1 MPRKVFEKKSV
12 MKGTVQQLWDF
23 HAQPNAFGILTP
35 PPIFIQM
42 RENKLK
48 SLTEGTVDFTM
59 WLGPIPLHWIAQHL
73 PGPTP
78 TSFMDRQLSG
88 PMGFWEHQHIFREVP
103 EGVEL
108 TDHVT
113 LEHKPGLAGLFS
125 RMMFDGPPLQI
136 FFFYRHLRTRMAL
149 KNMQKK

>member
-1 MPRKVFEKKSV
+1 MPRTVFEKKSV

-23 HAQPNAFGILTP
+23 HAQPNAFAKLTP
-35 PPIFIQM
+35 PPIFIRV

-59 WLGPIPLHWIAQHL
+59 WLGPIPLHWIAQHAA
-73 PGPTP
+73 GPIP
-78 TSFMDRQLSG
+78 TSFIDRQLVG
-88 PMGFWEHQHIFREVP
+88 PMAYWEHQHLFRAVA

-113 LEHKPGLAGLFS
+113 IEHKPGLTGLFT
-125 RMMFDGPPLQI
+125 RLLFDGLPLQI
-136 FFFYRHLRTRMAL
+136 FFFYRHLRTRMGL
-149 KNMQKK
+149 GKT

>member
-1 MPRKVFEKKSV
+1 MARKVFEKKSV

-23 HAQPNAFGILTP
+23 HAQPNAFAKLTP

-48 SLTEGTVDFTM
+48 SLTDGTVDFTM
-59 WLGPIPLHWIAQHL
+59 WIGPIPLHWMAQHE
-73 PGPTP
+73 PGSIP
-78 TSFMDRQLSG
+78 TSFIDRQIVG
-88 PMGFWEHQHIFREVP
+88 PMAYWEHQHIFRTVP

-113 LEHKPGLAGLFS
+113 IEHKPGLIGIFTRL
-125 RMMFDGPPLQI
+125 MFDGPPLQI
-136 FFFYRHLRTRMAL
+136 FFLYRHLRTRMGIG
-149 KNMQKK
+149 KM

>member
-1 MPRKVFEKKSV
+1 MARKIFEKKSV
-12 MKGTVQQLWDF
+12 MKGAVQQLLDF
-23 HAQPNAFGILTP
+23 HAQPNAFAKLTP
-35 PPIFIQM
+35 PPIFIRM

-59 WLGPIPLHWIAQHL
+59 WLGPIPLHWVARHE

-78 TSFMDRQLSG
+78 NSFMDRQLVG
-88 PMGFWEHQHIFREVP
+88 PMAFWEHQHIFRAVP

-113 LEHKPGLAGLFS
+113 LEHKPGLPGIFTRL
-125 RMMFDGPPLQI
+125 MFDGLPLQI
-136 FFFYRHLRTRMAL
+136 FFFYRHLRTRVAL
-149 KNMQKK
+149 RAINKT

>member
-1 MPRKVFEKKSV
+1 MARHVFEKKSV

-23 HAQPNAFGILTP
+23 HAQPNAFAKLTP

-42 RENKLK
+42 RKNKLK

-59 WLGPIPLHWIAQHL
+59 WLGPIPLHWVAQHE
-73 PGPTP
+73 PGPIP
-78 TSFMDRQLSG
+78 TSFQDRQVVG
-88 PMGFWEHQHIFREVP
+88 PMAYWEHQHIFRAVP

-113 LEHKPGLAGLFS
+113 IEHKPGFIGVVTRL
-125 RMMFDGPPLQI
+125 MFDGLPLQI
-136 FFFYRHLRTRMAL
+136 FFLYRHLRTRIAL
-149 KNMQKK
+149 EKIKVT

>member
-1 MPRKVFEKKSV
+1 MARKVFEKKSI

-23 HAQPNAFGILTP
+23 HAQADAFAKLTP

-48 SLTEGTVDFTM
+48 SLTDGTVDFTM

-78 TSFMDRQLSG
+78 TSFMDRQIVG
-88 PMGFWEHQHIFREVP
+88 PMAYWEHQHIFREVP

-113 LEHKPGLAGLFS
+113 LEHKQGLAGLFS
-125 RMMFDGPPLQI
+125 RLMFDGPPLQI

-149 KNMQKK
+149 GKS